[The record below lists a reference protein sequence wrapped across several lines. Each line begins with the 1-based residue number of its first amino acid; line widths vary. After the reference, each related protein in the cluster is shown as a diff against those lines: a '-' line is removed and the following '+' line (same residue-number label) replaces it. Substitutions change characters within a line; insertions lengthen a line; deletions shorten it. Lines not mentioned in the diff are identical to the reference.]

1 MFINLRQVTSSEAP
15 VKIHQTLDVSRVVK
29 GRRDILAMSPLQ
41 VDLQAEPAG
50 GDVVDVKGRLTAELD
65 MTCSRCLKPL
75 KQVVQ
80 AEFAESFK
88 QGEAPETDMQTQ
100 EEDEDLQYV
109 ADDKVD
115 LVPYVEET
123 LLLHLPYAALCQESC
138 KGLCP
143 NCGTV
148 LNEQEC
154 GCNTDV
160 IDPRLAAL
168 GDFFKNKQVNKE

>member
-1 MFINLRQVTSSEAP
+1 M
-15 VKIHQTLDVSRVVK
+15 
-29 GRRDILAMSPLQ
+29 
-41 VDLQAEPAG
+41 QA
-50 GDVVDVKGRLTAELD
+50 
-65 MTCSRCLKPL
+65 
-75 KQVVQ
+75 
-80 AEFAESFK
+80 
-88 QGEAPETDMQTQ
+88 Q

-143 NCGTV
+143 NCGTD

-168 GDFFKNKQVNKE
+168 GDFFKK

>member
-1 MFINLRQVTSSEAP
+1 MIIHLRQVNSSGAP
-15 VKIHQTLDVSRVVK
+15 VKIHQALDVSHVVK
-29 GRRDILAMSPLQ
+29 GRRDITAISPLQ
-41 VDLQAEPAG
+41 VDLQAEAAD
-50 GDVVDVKGRLTAELD
+50 GDVVDVKGQLTAELD

-80 AEFAESFK
+80 AEFSESFK
-88 QGEAPETDMQTQ
+88 QGDDPETDVQAQ
-100 EEDEDLQYV
+100 EEDDDLHYV

-123 LLLHLPYAALCQESC
+123 LLLHLPYAALCEESC

-143 NCGTV
+143 VCGTDR
-148 LNEQEC
+148 NERDC
-154 GCNTDV
+154 GCNTDK

-168 GDFFKNKQVNKE
+168 GDFFKK